1 VSVAV
6 EPGDGSVPAAADA
19 GAPALEVIGLTRRFV
34 RGAAPAV
41 SNVSF
46 LARSGTIT
54 TLLGPSGSGKST
66 VLRLIAGL
74 ERPDSGRVLIQ
85 GVDGTD
91 IPPQRRGVGFV
102 FQSYALFP
110 HLNVRRNIAFG
121 LEIRKLSRA
130 EINRRIDELLA
141 TVELEGL
148 DRRMPREL
156 SGGQRQRVAFARALA
171 TEPRLLLLDE
181 PFGALDAQV
190 RLSLRGWLRR
200 FHEERARSR
209 EHPPVTTVLVTH
221 DQEEA
226 MELAD
231 TLVVMNEG
239 RIEQLGNPSAIYD
252 HPVSPFV
259 ARFVGGANVLSGRV
273 ENGRATVGSLA
284 GVLAAPPGASEGVE
298 LRAFVRP
305 HEVKLSRP
313 LAPVDDGEPAADHEP
328 AAGRE
333 PAADREPV
341 KMARVERLAFV
352 GAYVKVTLRLPEGGT
367 MNVEIGKE
375 ELAVLGVVEGDHVL
389 ADLQEAKIF
398 LGDYTI

>member
-1 VSVAV
+1 VTATAT
-6 EPGDGSVPAAADA
+6 PGAPGEAAGPATDPSP
-19 GAPALEVIGLTRRFV
+19 PALEVIDLHKRFA

-41 SNVSF
+41 DGVSF
-46 LARSGTIT
+46 TARSGSIT

-74 ERPDSGRVLIQ
+74 EHPDRGRVLIQ

-110 HLNVRRNIAFG
+110 HLNVRGNIAFG
-121 LEIRKLSRA
+121 LQIRKLPRA
-130 EINRRIDELLA
+130 EIERRIDELLA

-148 DRRMPREL
+148 GARMPREL

-190 RLSLRGWLRR
+190 RVSLRAWLRR
-200 FHEERARSR
+200 FHEERARST

-239 RIEQLGNPSAIYD
+239 HIEQQGDPSAIYD

-259 ARFVGGANVLSGRV
+259 ARFVGGANLLRGQE
-273 ENGRATVGSLA
+273 ENGRATL
-284 GVLAAPPGASEGVE
+284 
-298 LRAFVRP
+298 AFVRP
-305 HEVKLSRP
+305 HEVKLSK
-313 LAPVDDGEPAADHEP
+313 APDTVPE
-328 AAGRE
+328 
-333 PAADREPV
+333 REPV
-341 KMARVERLAFV
+341 SMAKVERLAFL
-352 GAYVKVTLRLPEGGT
+352 GAYVKVTLRLPDGGT
-367 MNVEIGKE
+367 MNVE
-375 ELAVLGVVEGDHVL
+375 LAKAEVTALHIQEGDHVL
-389 ADLQEAKIF
+389 ADLQEARIF
-398 LGDYTI
+398 LADYTI

>member
-1 VSVAV
+1 M
-6 EPGDGSVPAAADA
+6 DPA
-19 GAPALEVIGLTRRFV
+19 APALEVIGLHKRFTR
-34 RGAAPAV
+34 GGTPAV
-41 SNVSF
+41 DDVSF
-46 LARSGTIT
+46 TARPGTIT

-74 ERPDSGRVLIQ
+74 EQPDGGRVLIQ

-91 IPPQRRGVGFV
+91 IPPQHRGVGFV
-102 FQSYALFP
+102 FQSYALFH
-110 HLNVRRNIAFG
+110 HLDVRRNIAFG

-130 EINRRIDELLA
+130 EINRRVDELLA
-141 TVELEGL
+141 MVELEGL
-148 DRRMPREL
+148 GGRMPREL

-190 RLSLRGWLRR
+190 RVSLRAWLRR
-200 FHEERARSR
+200 FHEERARST

-226 MELAD
+226 MELSD

-239 RIEQLGNPSAIYD
+239 RIEQLGDPSAIYD

-259 ARFVGGANVLSGRV
+259 ARFVGGANLLHARV
-273 ENGRATVGSLA
+273 ENGRATRRRA
-284 GVLAAPPGASEGVE
+284 GRGDGRARRAPRTAPSV
-298 LRAFVRP
+298 RAFVRP
-305 HEVKLSRP
+305 HEVKLSK
-313 LAPVDDGEPAADHEP
+313 AGEPGPE
-328 AAGRE
+328 
-333 PAADREPV
+333 REPV
-341 KMARVERLAFV
+341 SMAKVERLAFL

-367 MNVEIGKE
+367 MNVRAQQGRTR
-375 ELAVLGVVEGDHVL
+375 ALGIQEGDRVL